1 MLQRVLFNPPGLD
14 KPKPHSR
21 ATSMAQTTVR
31 GHSSI
36 DCAVSTEG
44 HSEGRTRGFWDTRFS
59 VLCQR
64 KNIQTCRRMCKS
76 LLEFT

>member
-44 HSEGRTRGFWDTRFS
+44 HSEGRTRGSGTQDFRCFVNVRTSKPVGECVR
-59 VLCQR
+59 VC
-64 KNIQTCRRMCKS
+64 
-76 LLEFT
+76 